1 MVGPGQRWAQCGH
14 SREGSQTGTTND
26 KRLTLDTCAHV
37 SNFLLQV
44 IVSPYRLSVRDTIN
58 FGISRSSLRLAM
70 EGLVA
75 SSAPINATPVIV
87 ATSASTDAT
96 VTTVCDWQVAPILH
110 IRPGARRRRERDA
123 FRHRDCTVIIHT
135 YAACVQ
141 NHRQPHAYSD
151 GRASRC
157 PHVIR
162 EHRASSAGEV
172 MCGRSA
178 NVLHITYVVHTARMR
193 LAGCRW
199 LTSGKP
205 PRWHMCVTIVTILIV
220 RLDRDYGPRPSVA
233 SPWSCL

>member
-1 MVGPGQRWAQCGH
+1 MSGGPCRRITDRLIAARFPRLLLPAHPATFKVGWPPGP
-14 SREGSQTGTTND
+14 
-26 KRLTLDTCAHV
+26 L
-37 SNFLLQV
+37 
-44 IVSPYRLSVRDTIN
+44 YRLSVRDTIN

-151 GRASRC
+151 G
-157 PHVIR
+157 
-162 EHRASSAGEV
+162 
-172 MCGRSA
+172 
-178 NVLHITYVVHTARMR
+178 T
-193 LAGCRW
+193 
-199 LTSGKP
+199 
-205 PRWHMCVTIVTILIV
+205 
-220 RLDRDYGPRPSVA
+220 
-233 SPWSCL
+233 

>member
-1 MVGPGQRWAQCGH
+1 MGRKGVWGAMHTLTNHPQLAP
-14 SREGSQTGTTND
+14 SSYDISQPAG
-26 KRLTLDTCAHV
+26 RHL
-37 SNFLLQV
+37 
-44 IVSPYRLSVRDTIN
+44 PYN

-178 NVLHITYVVHTARMR
+178 NVLHI
-193 LAGCRW
+193 
-199 LTSGKP
+199 S
-205 PRWHMCVTIVTILIV
+205 HMWFI
-220 RLDRDYGPRPSVA
+220 RSVCA
-233 SPWSCL
+233 

>member
-1 MVGPGQRWAQCGH
+1 M
-14 SREGSQTGTTND
+14 
-26 KRLTLDTCAHV
+26 

-110 IRPGARRRRERDA
+110 IRPGARRRHERDA

-141 NHRQPHAYSD
+141 KHRQPHAYSD

-172 MCGRSA
+172 MRGRSA

-193 LAGCRW
+193 LAGCRL

-205 PRWHMCVTIVTILIV
+205 PPVAAAYV
-220 RLDRDYGPRPSVA
+220 RDYSDHLNRTTRSRLRPTAQRCFSLEL
-233 SPWSCL
+233 PITI

>member
-1 MVGPGQRWAQCGH
+1 M
-14 SREGSQTGTTND
+14 
-26 KRLTLDTCAHV
+26 

-151 GRASRC
+151 GRGV
-157 PHVIR
+157 PV
-162 EHRASSAGEV
+162 
-172 MCGRSA
+172 
-178 NVLHITYVVHTARMR
+178 
-193 LAGCRW
+193 
-199 LTSGKP
+199 P
-205 PRWHMCVTIVTILIV
+205 PRDSRAQGVLCRRSYV
-220 RLDRDYGPRPSVA
+220 RQVSKCAAYHICGSYGTYALSRLPLVDIWKAA
-233 SPWSCL
+233 SGGICA